1 MMRNIAVAL
10 SFIAIASTGLFVAP
24 EAKAATQSGC
34 IVNTIQYDNSQRL
47 AVWCSGAASIIY
59 SFGPAYGT
67 SCSPVS
73 VDTVKLW
80 ETMIQSALLSGK
92 KVDLDYTTNTNCFS
106 GTTPIITGVRLQAL

>member
-1 MMRNIAVAL
+1 MKCNIAIAL
-10 SFIAIASTGLFVAP
+10 SFITIMSTGVLVP
-24 EAKAATQSGC
+24 REAHAATQSGC

-47 AVWCSGAASIIY
+47 VVWCSGAASLFY

-92 KVDLDYTTNTNCFS
+92 KVDLDYTTNTSCFS
-106 GTTPIITGVRLQAL
+106 GTTPIITQVRLQAQ